1 MKKRIIYG
9 LLLILAIV
17 VFDQSTKYL
26 ARTHIGQFE
35 TIEVIPF
42 VNLVNVQNEGSAFGM
57 FRSLGNTFFILIST
71 AAIIFMLWI
80 IVTGKEDYRLFSILA
95 GGALGNLT
103 DRIMLGHVVDF
114 IDIHVSGFHWP
125 AFNVADSALTVGIFF
140 LLLRMLRKG
149 N

>member
-9 LLLILAIV
+9 LLIIFAILV
-17 VFDQSTKYL
+17 LDQSTKYL

-35 TIEVIPF
+35 TIEIMPF
-42 VNLVNVQNEGSAFGM
+42 INLVNVENEGSAFGL
-57 FRSLGNTFFILIST
+57 FRSLGNTFFVLIST
-71 AAIIFMLWI
+71 AALIFMSWI

-95 GGALGNLT
+95 GGAAGNFI

-114 IDIHVSGFHWP
+114 IDVTVSGFHWP
-125 AFNVADSALTVGIFF
+125 AFNVADSALSIGIFL
-140 LLLRMLRKG
+140 LLLRMFKKG